1 MYEGV
6 GRELLGQS
14 EPHMLR
20 AAQKAFC
27 ASLNRHFPLQLLVSP
42 VSGGKASMA
51 TRAAAAAAAEQQ
63 HETRRI
69 IRGVV
74 FGECQIL

>member
-27 ASLNRHFPLQLLVSP
+27 ASFNRHFPLQLLVSP
-42 VSGGKASMA
+42 VSGDKASMA
-51 TRAAAAAAAEQQ
+51 TRAAAAEQQ
-63 HETRRI
+63 HETRSI